1 MEWFHSGW
9 MLLRECSRDGSSSAV
24 YTSPA
29 VPPENRGDS
38 PVPLWCRGN
47 TFEEEVEPP
56 ELPAKPSAGSPV
68 LPCTSQ
74 ISAFPDREVSSAWP
88 RDIYSLVQGQGWAA
102 RRQLSLQGWFPLGA
116 TRHCILLPAP
126 APRPTCPRW
135 IHPGGRDAERQCCK
149 RGRTTWSR
157 SWQPFLWF
165 SLPVSELSPKA
176 CLLELPRQLS
186 YHRPYVF
193 LWALCFTWAF
203 AMEGT
208 VVTAEL
214 SGPDIQDGAWGP
226 SEAPGVRSPAA
237 RLPQALGGRP
247 KLQRFGPLLR
257 LLTPLL
263 LPELAQRASKR
274 SLKKREQ

>member
-1 MEWFHSGW
+1 MPGSHCYRSGCQAALPDLEVCLHGAIEWFHSGW
-9 MLLRECSRDGSSSAV
+9 MLLRECSRDASSSAV

-47 TFEEEVEPP
+47 AFEEEVEPP

-68 LPCTSQ
+68 LPCASQ

-88 RDIYSLVQGQGWAA
+88 WDIYSLWQGQGWAA

-126 APRPTCPRW
+126 APRPTCPPAWRV
-135 IHPGGRDAERQCCK
+135 PGGSIRVDGTQSSSAVNEAVPHGS
-149 RGRTTWSR
+149 RG
-157 SWQPFLWF
+157 WQPFAWF

-186 YHRPYVF
+186 HHCPYVF
-193 LWALCFTWAF
+193 LWVLCF
-203 AMEGT
+203 
-208 VVTAEL
+208 
-214 SGPDIQDGAWGP
+214 
-226 SEAPGVRSPAA
+226 
-237 RLPQALGGRP
+237 
-247 KLQRFGPLLR
+247 
-257 LLTPLL
+257 
-263 LPELAQRASKR
+263 
-274 SLKKREQ
+274 